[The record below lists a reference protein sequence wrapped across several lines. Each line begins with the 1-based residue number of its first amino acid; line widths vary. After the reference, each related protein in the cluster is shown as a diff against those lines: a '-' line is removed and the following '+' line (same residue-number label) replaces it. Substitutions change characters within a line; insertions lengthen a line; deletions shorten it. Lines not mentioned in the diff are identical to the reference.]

1 MPHSLWDILPTEIQE
16 IIVDNSFQLCRE
28 EYLEY
33 NKKRHEKNKKKQGRG
48 MLTADILR
56 FVMASTDPIEILEWA
71 FPTEFLELQMHIDQ
85 PYDMEIND
93 CDYTEYYDFFLKKA
107 VDFLDDKQ
115 NDELWISPNED
126 HWLSM
131 FTKLN
136 DFHRKH
142 SHLNILY
149 EESGSPSLYGWLE
162 YQKDPDTLKAQP
174 HINNQGLGFP
184 LLIKLCQTFC

>member
-71 FPTEFLELQMHIDQ
+71 FPTEFLELQMHIDP
-85 PYDMEIND
+85 PYDMQIID
-93 CDYTEYYDFFLKKA
+93 CDYTEYYNVFLKKA
-107 VDFLDDKQ
+107 VEFLDDKQ

-149 EESGSPSLYGWLE
+149 EESGSPSLYVWLE
-162 YQKDPDTLKAQP
+162 HQKDPDTTLSREKKHSLQT
-174 HINNQGLGFP
+174 LGVKFNHHR
-184 LLIKLCQTFC
+184 